1 MVMMNEDPT
10 TLIPELALL
19 AGAVLAVLVGA
30 WTPRRRQGRVR
41 VLALVAVM
49 VGLVATVVAATK
61 PSSTTFETYVLDTTT
76 HAVRAIVLVAVGLV
90 LWLSRDAVAGH
101 PRESEFN
108 GLVLLGGLGAVLM
121 SGANDLLL
129 LFAAFLLASVPLYA
143 LAGWAKTGATTEAA
157 LKYYL
162 SGALAGVTMLIG
174 TTLLYGGAGTTAY
187 PALPGG
193 LTTGAAGPAAVGV
206 VAVLAGLAFKAGAV
220 PAHFWVPDVTDGT
233 PPPVA
238 AALTTIPKIG
248 ALAAMWRLLATAVPE
263 TVVPWPLLIA
273 VIAAVSMTLGNLA
286 AFAQT
291 SVLRLL
297 AYSTVSQVGYVLMII
312 AVAARTPDAL
322 PALLFYLAAYAL
334 TNIGAFAIVAAL
346 PARTMEEFRGLG
358 RRRPLLAVALV
369 VGLLGLVGT
378 PPTAVFVGKLTAF
391 TAAFDGGMAWLAVL
405 AAVNTV
411 ASLFYYLRWIAPAF
425 REPSDSGPADT
436 TEGSN
441 RSDAIV
447 GNHRGA
453 PWAASAA
460 LVAAIL
466 SVLLGLAA
474 GIVLPLLA
482 TPA

>member
-1 MVMMNEDPT
+1 MEMMTEDPT
-10 TLIPELALL
+10 TLVPELALL
-19 AGAVLAVLVGA
+19 GGALFAVLLGA
-30 WTPRRRQGRVR
+30 WTPRRRQGRIR
-41 VLALVAVM
+41 ALALGAVAV
-49 VGLVATVVAATK
+49 GLAATLVAATAH
-61 PSSTTFETYVLDTTT
+61 PSATFGAYMLDTTT

-101 PRESEFN
+101 PRESEFT

-121 SGANDLLL
+121 AGADDLLL

-162 SGALAGVTMLIG
+162 SGAFAGVTMLIG
-174 TTLLYGGAGTTAY
+174 TTVLYGAAGTTAY

-238 AALTTIPKIG
+238 AALTTLPKIG

-263 TVVPWPLLIA
+263 AVIPWPLLIA
-273 VIAAVSMTLGNLA
+273 VIAALSMTLGNLA

-322 PALLFYLAAYAL
+322 PALLYYLAAYAL
-334 TNIGAFAIVAAL
+334 TNIGAFAIVAAH
-346 PARTMEEFRGLG
+346 PARTIEDFRGLG

-369 VGLLGLVGT
+369 VSLLGLVGT
-378 PPTAVFVGKLTAF
+378 PPTAVFVGKLAAF
-391 TAAFDGGMAWLAVL
+391 TAAVDGGMAWLAVL

-425 REPSDSGPADT
+425 REPSDRGPAD
-436 TEGSN
+436 EAEASS
-441 RSDAIV
+441 RSDAV
-447 GNHRGA
+447 VDDRRGA

-460 LVAAIL
+460 VVAAIL
-466 SVLLGLAA
+466 SLVLGVAA
-474 GIVLPLLA
+474 GIVLPLLDA
-482 TPA
+482 PA